1 MKKHTSTFLLTV
13 ILLLAFAMPAAGQ
26 SDAEY
31 LLKVSKVMGTNLGSQ
46 INGTFKLGIDGDMG
60 VVKSVEYRID
70 GMAIGTASES
80 PFTLVF
86 KTTDHP
92 AGGHALTAVV
102 TKSDG
107 SSFETPARKFTF
119 ITSEDAGEVLNK
131 VLLPILGITFGV
143 VAVMMLMQFVLFRNR
158 PLAQLEPGA
167 PRNYGFKGGAICK
180 NCGRPFALHMWSI
193 NLLPTVR
200 YDRCDY
206 CGKWGVQRSAS
217 MAALRMAEQLE
228 LAKSKP
234 EVPVAEKTEEE
245 KLKEMLDQSKYT
257 R

>member
-31 LLKVSKVMGTNLGSQ
+31 LLKVSKVIGTNLGSQ
-46 INGTFKLGIDGDMG
+46 INGTFKLGIDGDMS

-70 GMAIGTASES
+70 GMAIGTASAD

-86 KTTDHP
+86 KTTDYP
-92 AGGHALTAVV
+92 AGGRALTAVV
-102 TKSDG
+102 KKNDG
-107 SSFETPARKFTF
+107 SSFETPARNFTF

-143 VAVMMLMQFVLFRNR
+143 LAVMMLMQFVLFRNR